1 LIDPAASG
9 SCFKFKTYLSTTHR
23 FRAETPEMH
32 DPCFICRRFQSRP
45 RKQIVATGLIRQ
57 WLPSQND
64 SAFKAR
70 TPIQASFL
78 IRSGLNLPMRETS
91 GAFVVALIQQETRM
105 TQVAASPLALG
116 STPHLHALAMGWK
129 LLLFRGICAI
139 AFGAIAIT
147 MPLPTVATLIWM
159 IAAFAVID
167 GVFALA
173 AAISGKAK
181 AYAPTWWLVLV
192 GVLSIVAGIAIFS
205 YPALSLLLMLK
216 FIAFWAIFRGV
227 FEIVGA
233 IQLRKVINNEWALI
247 LGGVIDIA
255 FGVYVLAFPGQ
266 SMMAIIMVLG
276 IFAII
281 SGISLVALS
290 MRLKKHA
297 AA

>member
-1 LIDPAASG
+1 
-9 SCFKFKTYLSTTHR
+9 
-23 FRAETPEMH
+23 
-32 DPCFICRRFQSRP
+32 
-45 RKQIVATGLIRQ
+45 
-57 WLPSQND
+57 
-64 SAFKAR
+64 
-70 TPIQASFL
+70 
-78 IRSGLNLPMRETS
+78 MRVLS
-91 GAFVVALIQQETRM
+91 GAFVVALHEQESRM
-105 TQVAASPLALG
+105 TQVAASPLAVG

-129 LLLFRGICAI
+129 LLFFRGVCAI
-139 AFGAIAIT
+139 AFGAIAVT
-147 MPLPTVATLIWM
+147 MPIQTLGTLIWM
-159 IAAFAVID
+159 FAAFAVID

-233 IQLRKVINNEWALI
+233 IQLRKVINNEWTLI
-247 LGGVIDIA
+247 IGGLIDIA
-255 FGVYVLAFPGQ
+255 FGVYILAFPGRGALA
-266 SMMAIIMVLG
+266 MIIVLG

-297 AA
+297 TA

>member
-1 LIDPAASG
+1 
-9 SCFKFKTYLSTTHR
+9 
-23 FRAETPEMH
+23 
-32 DPCFICRRFQSRP
+32 
-45 RKQIVATGLIRQ
+45 
-57 WLPSQND
+57 
-64 SAFKAR
+64 
-70 TPIQASFL
+70 
-78 IRSGLNLPMRETS
+78 
-91 GAFVVALIQQETRM
+91 M